1 MIFIGENIHIISK
14 QVKSALENKDEN
26 FVKKM
31 IKIQQNFDAID
42 LNVGLAKGKLDNIF
56 EWLLIMCSGQK
67 ISFDSS
73 NIDAI
78 ENALKI
84 IPNPQECYINS
95 TNADDEKLERLT
107 DMACEFGCNLIALS
121 MSKETGVPK
130 DADGRMELVF
140 KIYEKCMEKGIDSE
154 KLFFDPLVLP
164 LRADQSQGVE
174 VLNTIKM
181 IKESFEP
188 KVNTLIGLSNISNGV
203 ANEYRAMINRVFAVL
218 CVGAGLDCMIADA
231 KDEELQRIVKMIECN
246 NPQTE
251 TDKLYIN
258 LSNMVQYF
266 GRVQDIEFD
275 KNDRQ
280 QCNIMSSVKVLL
292 NEEVFS
298 GGLYV

>member
-56 EWLLIMCSGQK
+56 EWLLTMCSGQK

-188 KVNTLIGLSNISNGV
+188 KVNTVIGLSNISNGV